1 MYTTIYVILNI
12 LSACLTIG
20 ALIYI
25 GKFFCVKFVEDVYED
40 IESDYESKCF
50 FHVGYIICLVTTIFT
65 WIVYVFG
72 IGITSIGEPV
82 LCIIGLV
89 FSSIFGLLFM
99 IILMYNLICTAIVPF
114 FYEIHNNI
122 KRKKRG

>member
-12 LSACLTIG
+12 LIAFLTIG
-20 ALIYI
+20 ALLYI
-25 GKFFCVKFVEDVYED
+25 GKFFCVKVAEDVYDD
-40 IESDYESKCF
+40 IELDYESKCF

-82 LCIIGLV
+82 LCIIGLI
-89 FSSIFGLLFM
+89 FASLFGLLFM
-99 IILMYNLICTAIVPF
+99 GILMYNLICAGIVPLF
-114 FYEIHNNI
+114 EQIHNNI